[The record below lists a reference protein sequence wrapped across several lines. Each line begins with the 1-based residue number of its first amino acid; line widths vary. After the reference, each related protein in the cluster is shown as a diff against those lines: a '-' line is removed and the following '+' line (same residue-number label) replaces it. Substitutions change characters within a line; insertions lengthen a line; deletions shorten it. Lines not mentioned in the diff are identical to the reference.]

1 MPHLLFLLF
10 SVCLFSYLLDFLLSV
25 ALIGVL
31 SGRLALSQII
41 AHIGQCTAQTV
52 ELIFVYSDGGCT
64 FPAVEHFMLK
74 QLGSTFGIDGIAG
87 RAGNRILS

>member
-25 ALIGVL
+25 APIGVL

-41 AHIGQCTAQTV
+41 AHIGQCAAQTV
-52 ELIFVYSDGGCT
+52 
-64 FPAVEHFMLK
+64 
-74 QLGSTFGIDGIAG
+74 
-87 RAGNRILS
+87 

>member
-1 MPHLLFLLF
+1 MPHLLFMLF

-52 ELIFVYSDGGCT
+52 
-64 FPAVEHFMLK
+64 
-74 QLGSTFGIDGIAG
+74 
-87 RAGNRILS
+87 